1 MTRKELLEKALEEAR
16 QNGRTNQSALVVN
29 HCSNVTGYVQDMEHD
44 QQVCK
49 RKTTCCLIVDV
60 SQSAGCIPVY
70 ADQLE
75 GRCGY
80 FYRSQKSFGNTGH
93 RWALFIREGIE
104 LKPLKYGGTGRNSQQ
119 LTYEDGDYE
128 YEVGTQNLPGI
139 TSTCLPVWN
148 SVRETGVDRIQ
159 EKERHD
165 EAFVYEGSGEIPG
178 IQVYGSFK
186 ECKGPVMS
194 LNFQGLKSSDAAY
207 ILENGYEITVRAGL
221 HCSPLIH
228 EAMGTK
234 NSGTVRV
241 SVSWFT
247 KEEEILAFLEA
258 AGQIAAS
265 LRGAD

>member
-1 MTRKELLEKALEEAR
+1 MKTVIMSMR
-16 QNGRTNQSALVVN
+16 SALRI
-29 HCSNVTGYVQDMEHD
+29 CRGS
-44 QQVCK
+44 
-49 RKTTCCLIVDV
+49 
-60 SQSAGCIPVY
+60 
-70 ADQLE
+70 
-75 GRCGY
+75 
-80 FYRSQKSFGNTGH
+80 GH
-93 RWALFIREGIE
+93 F
-104 LKPLKYGGTGRNSQQ
+104 
-119 LTYEDGDYE
+119 
-128 YEVGTQNLPGI
+128 
-139 TSTCLPVWN
+139 LPVWKF
-148 SVRETGVDRIQ
+148 VLETGVDRIK
-159 EKERHD
+159 EKEERMMKLL
-165 EAFVYEGSGEIPG
+165 YEGLGKIPG
-178 IQVYGSFK
+178 VQVYGSFA

-258 AGQIAAS
+258 AGQIAVS